1 MSTIVGERL
10 IFGQQEGD
18 NVTLVVFGDEF
29 YARYETV
36 NGYTVVYDLNF
47 GCYCYAEVIDG
58 QLVSSTIPISKRP
71 PTGIRKHLSASP
83 RNRNEEFRSR
93 YNTLRPRESVGETQ
107 VMRTLGPN
115 SGLLTGR
122 QVNQG
127 NVRGLTILVEFQDI
141 DCEVSGEDVSHLL
154 NDEIYQSHG
163 NYCSVRQ
170 YYRLMSAGKLDYTN
184 DVVGPVKLSKQQS
197 YYINKPL
204 MQEALDLAIDQFN
217 IDLTQYDSKGDGI
230 VDALSFLY
238 AGRTLYKNWL
248 WPHNSVVELNRN
260 GMSTHYY
267 TIQSLGRRAV
277 DLSIGTFAHETGHM
291 LCRFPDLYDYGT
303 RDGDFEKSAGLGRF
317 CLMSSGN
324 HLNRGKTP
332 SPICA
337 YLRDLTGWCNTQID
351 LGRAGNYNSLHG
363 DYDVVM
369 RYSTD
374 RPHEYYLI
382 ENRSQIALDTH
393 LPDGGLA
400 VYHCDTRGSNEHE
413 DGTPDHHYQCALVQA
428 DGHRD
433 LENNYNPGD
442 IGDLFSQ
449 VTGAALGDNTRPS
462 TRMWDGSDSGLILSD
477 IGSPGTDIQFR
488 TGETVI
494 DNQFTVIA
502 NPDLLIPDNDI
513 AGISSPLNIERSGL
527 LKTIRAQVDIS
538 HTYRGDLEVELE
550 SPSGTRVMLHS
561 GQGGQLDN
569 LFLNIFSEDNGALS
583 VLQNEEINGVWILYV
598 RDLMQ
603 ADVGRLNLWQLS
615 VDYEETNTVFSAE
628 ANPRLLIPDNQHTG
642 VISELNIEGD
652 GFIEAIEIQVSI
664 THTYTGDL
672 QIELQSPTGDS
683 VVLRSADSKRGQNLN
698 AIYTVA
704 STSSLEL
711 FIGELATGLWA
722 LRVRDLAGQ
731 DTGILDRWSIA
742 LTINRAEIT
751 IENSSN
757 SERPITES

>member
-18 NVTLVVFGDEF
+18 NVSLVVFGDEF
-29 YARYETV
+29 YARYETA
-36 NGYTVVYDLNF
+36 NGYTVVYDLNY
-47 GCYCYAEVIDG
+47 GCYCYAQLIDG

-71 PTGIRKHLSASP
+71 PIGLRKHLSASP

-141 DCEVSGEDVSHLL
+141 DCEVSGEDVTHLL

-170 YYRLMSAGKLDYTN
+170 YYRLMSTGKLDYIN
-184 DVVGPVKLSKQQS
+184 DVVGPVKLSKKQS

-217 IDLTQYDSKGDGI
+217 IDLTQYDSKGEGI

-248 WPHNSVVELNRN
+248 WPHNSVLQLNRN
-260 GMSTHYY
+260 GMRTHYY

-303 RDGDFEKSAGLGRF
+303 RDGDYEKSAGLGRY

-324 HLNRGKTP
+324 HLNGGKTP

-337 YLRDLTGWCNTQID
+337 YLRDLTGWCDTQFD
-351 LGRAGNYNSLHG
+351 LGRTGNYTALHG

-369 RYSTD
+369 RYSTE

-382 ENRSQIALDTH
+382 ENRSQIALDAN
-393 LPDGGLA
+393 LPDTGLA
-400 VYHCDTRGSNEHE
+400 IYHCDTRGSNEHE

-433 LENNYNPGD
+433 LENNFNPGD
-442 IGDLFSQ
+442 VGDLFNQ
-449 VTGAALGDNTRPS
+449 VTGTALAHGTRPS
-462 TRMWDGSDSGLILSD
+462 SRMWDGSDSGLILSD
-477 IGSPGTDIQFR
+477 ISAPGADISFS

-494 DNQFTVIA
+494 DTQLTVVA
-502 NPDLLIPDNDI
+502 NPDLLIPDNDV
-513 AGISSPLNIERSGL
+513 AGISSPLNIEHSGL
-527 LKTIRAQVDIS
+527 LKAIRAQVDIS

-561 GQGGQLDN
+561 DQGGQLDD
-569 LFLNIFSEDNGALS
+569 LVLDISSEDNAALS
-583 VLQNEEINGVWILYV
+583 VLQNEDINGVWILYV

-603 ADVGRLNLWQLS
+603 ADVGRLNHWQLS
-615 VDYEETNTVFSAE
+615 VVYEHANTVLSAE
-628 ANPRLLIPDNQHTG
+628 ASPGLLIPDNQHTG
-642 VISELNIEGD
+642 IVSELNIEGE
-652 GFIEAIEIQVSI
+652 GLIEAIEVQVAI

-672 QIELQSPTGDS
+672 QIELQSPTGDT
-683 VVLRSADSKRGQNLN
+683 VVLRSADSKRGNNLS
-698 AIYTVA
+698 ATYTIA
-704 STSSLEL
+704 TTPTMQL
-711 FIGELATGLWA
+711 FINEQATGLWT
-722 LRVRDLAGQ
+722 LRIRDLAGQ
-731 DTGILDRWSIA
+731 DTGTLDRWSIA
-742 LTINRAEIT
+742 LTINQTDLIT
-751 IENSSN
+751 ENSS
-757 SERPITES
+757 RRESSTIVI